1 MQPASRL
8 IPLCTTVFAV
18 ALAAA
23 ACSGTKTTPLVT
35 TPASPAAQGQVETR
49 RTANQNTEVDLE
61 VRYMAPPEKVAKDA
75 TVYVVWA
82 QPAAQDLPPQNVG
95 SFVVSQDRKASLKT
109 VTPYERFDLIV
120 TPEPTGTVAAP
131 THEHVLKA
139 KIER

>member
-8 IPLCTTVFAV
+8 IPLCTILFVV
-18 ALAAA
+18 ALAA

-61 VRYMAPPEKVAKDA
+61 VQYMAPPDKIAEDA

-82 QPAAQDLPPQNVG
+82 RPIAQDLPPQNVG
-95 SFVVSQDRKASLKT
+95 SFVVSEDRKASLKT

-120 TPEPTGTVAAP
+120 TPEPTGTVASP
-131 THEHVLKA
+131 THEPVLKA